1 MGWYYFLKTCKMT
14 IQVQLQ
20 EIFRTVFDDSSL
32 VINNEMTANDVTNWT
47 SLTHLIMIEKVE
59 KTFNIKLTLKELIKL
74 KKVGDLIILIEQK
87 TSQQ

>member
-1 MGWYYFLKTCKMT
+1 MT

>member
-1 MGWYYFLKTCKMT
+1 MT

-87 TSQQ
+87 TSQE